1 MSSASTRTLTDD
13 PLGGTVCR
21 TVLPSGLRVVTESI
35 PAMRG
40 AAVGVWVATGSRDET
55 AQLSGASHFL
65 EHLLFKGTSR
75 RSALD
80 ISAQIE
86 AVGGETNAFTAK
98 EYTCYFARVLDTD
111 VPLAV
116 DVLGDVITDS
126 LLCEEDIETERRVIL
141 EEIAMQRDEPADD
154 VHDLF
159 ASAVFDGHPLARD
172 IAGTPESVSRLN
184 REDIFAFYRRHYVA
198 PAMSVVAAGS
208 LDHDQVVKTVQDSF
222 GRLLDGQADPCGLRQ
237 ETALVNDIGSRV
249 VVAQRDSEQAHLVLG
264 CRSLARRD
272 ERRFA
277 LEVLGNVLGG
287 GMSSRLFYRIRE
299 EAGLAYSVF
308 SYTSEFADTGMFAVY
323 AGCNPQ
329 HIHRV
334 LELINTVLAEVARNG
349 ISEQELSRGKGMA
362 KGALVLAM
370 EDTGSRMHRLGLGEM
385 QFGNQFTVDE
395 TLERIDKVTVD
406 DVAAVATDVLNR
418 PMSLA
423 VSGPFDASEFSL

>member
-13 PLGGTVCR
+13 PLGGTVRR

-40 AAVGVWVATGSRDET
+40 AAVGVWVATGSRDESP
-55 AQLSGASHFL
+55 ALSGASHFL

-86 AVGGETNAFTAK
+86 AVGGETNAFTSK

-126 LLCEEDIETERRVIL
+126 LMYEDDVETERDVIL
-141 EEIAMQRDEPADD
+141 EEIAMQGDEPADD

-159 ASAVFDGHPLARD
+159 ASAVFAGHPLSRD
-172 IAGTPESVSRLN
+172 IAGTPDSVSRLT
-184 REDIFAFYRRHYVA
+184 RDEIHAFYRRHYVA
-198 PAMSVVAAGS
+198 PAMSIVAAGS
-208 LDHDQVVKTVQDSF
+208 LDHEQIVKTVQSSF
-222 GRLLDGQADPCGLRQ
+222 GLLLEGEAEPCQLRPETEPVDDAGPRL
-237 ETALVNDIGSRV
+237 
-249 VVAQRDSEQAHLVLG
+249 VVARRDSEQAHLVLG

-299 EAGLAYSVF
+299 EEGLAYSVF

-323 AGCNPQ
+323 AGCRPQ

-334 LELINTVLAEVARNG
+334 LELIKTVLAEVAHNG
-349 ISEQELSRGKGMA
+349 ITEQELIRGKGMA

-370 EDTGSRMHRLGLGEM
+370 EDTGSRMNRLGLGEM
-385 QFGNQFTVDE
+385 QFGNQFTVDQ
-395 TLERIDKVTVD
+395 TLERVDAVSVD
-406 DVAAVATDVLNR
+406 DVAAVAADVLNR

-423 VSGPFDASEFSL
+423 VSGPFDSTDFQL